1 MLASRH
7 PDSLSRLMVVDVG
20 PFTGEALGPPGTTPE
35 SIGPVADAFVGQ
47 FTGRDAAGWRRQ
59 GQVTING
66 MIDTVVK
73 RDGALQDWVTSEP
86 DVIARALHEAFVPDL
101 GPELPRITVPTL
113 VLYVTMKPNQLTDQQ
128 TDAVYQAAY
137 KPVNRVVLK
146 HIPASAHF
154 IMWDQPD
161 LFREEVVA
169 FLG

>member
-1 MLASRH
+1 
-7 PDSLSRLMVVDVG
+7 
-20 PFTGEALGPPGTTPE
+20 
-35 SIGPVADAFVGQ
+35 
-47 FTGRDAAGWRRQ
+47 
-59 GQVTING
+59 
-66 MIDTVVK
+66 MIDTVAK
-73 RDGALQDWVTSEP
+73 RDGALQAWVTSEP
-86 DVIARALHEAFVPDL
+86 DVIARALHEAFVTDL

-169 FLG
+169 FLGCPPWT